1 MNWRRELGIGLA
13 LGILLW
19 AVSSFLSTQWGR
31 IATFRARQCFYGLL
45 GAQSDKAAD
54 PLDKH
59 YALPLNVLI
68 DENKRLNELLSLSDR
83 VSSRAIGARTLARD
97 PNTWWSQL
105 LVEFKL
111 EGKPPKGIA
120 LVLTPQGAI
129 GTLDSRTVILSGDE
143 STLYCLGTV
152 SLLSSAKTQLSVEIG
167 ESRIPFLLEGR
178 GGPTFSL
185 RPILN
190 GGEARVRPGDLI
202 YSSEPSKIFTR
213 GLPLGRVEED
223 VRWGSF
229 TSLGGTPS
237 EVLLWWK

>member
-1 MNWRRELGIGLA
+1 MSWRRELSIGLA
-13 LGILLW
+13 LVVLLW
-19 AVSSFLSTQWGR
+19 AISSFLSTEWGR
-31 IATFRARQCFYGLL
+31 RTTFKARQCFYGLL
-45 GAQSDKAAD
+45 GAQGDEAAD
-54 PLDKH
+54 RLVQG
-59 YALPLNVLI
+59 YTLPLNVLI
-68 DENKRLNELLSLSDR
+68 DENKRLNELLSLSHR
-83 VSSRAIGARTLARD
+83 VSARAIGARTLVRE

-143 STLYCLGTV
+143 SARYCFGTV
-152 SLLSSAKTQLSVEIG
+152 SLLSSAKTQLAVEIG

-190 GGEARVRPGDLI
+190 GGEARVRSGDLI
-202 YSSEPSKIFTR
+202 YSAEPSKIFAR

-229 TSLGGTPS
+229 TSLDGTPS